1 MVGSPDRLK
10 PQVYLPKR
18 HLGSTS
24 CPSPGKEFHIPDF
37 RRFQSSGESNK
48 SGTGVG
54 TATSSVL
61 RPPEHLRTASPGP
74 AEAGK
79 GTPYLKIL
87 LHRDASVALARD
99 DEGIRL

>member
-1 MVGSPDRLK
+1 MMGLPDRLK
-10 PQVYLPKR
+10 PQVCLPKR

-24 CPSPGKEFHIPDF
+24 CPRPRKEFHSSDF

-48 SGTGVG
+48 SGPGVG
-54 TATSSVL
+54 TTTGFVL

-79 GTPYLKIL
+79 GAPYLKIL
-87 LHRDASVALARD
+87 LHRDASVTLTGD